1 MPIRPW
7 LAGLLAALAVAAA
20 CASSAAAAPGPPRGL
35 AVSSPTP
42 TSLVVRWLAPQPG
55 GAAAYAVRR
64 NGIPAGT
71 TARRSRTL
79 TALTCG
85 VRYTVTVAALDGG
98 GRRSRPVTASGLT
111 RACPNR
117 PASVFVAPGAPN
129 GAPCT
134 QAAPCGSF
142 DRAYHVARPG
152 QTVEIAAGSYPGQQ
166 LTRDASKRSHA
177 DVVVRPAAGAK
188 VTIHSLDVVGAA
200 HVEVRDL
207 AVPDGWQV
215 LPGSSDVTLRNLESN
230 AAYVVSAS
238 DVNVLGGSA
247 GPQTDYDT
255 GQIKPD
261 CLVGCPPSL
270 RILFDGVHF
279 HDAVLSPGSN
289 AHVECLQIWGSRYVT
304 IRNSRFVNCDS
315 HNVFVGGEGERVRDI
330 TFENN
335 MGGEVPSGY
344 HSFRIAAAADDEG
357 CTNIVYRYNSA
368 TTAMLVECG
377 RSASGVRLVGNL
389 GPYDQQNCERNLVFS
404 HNVWDGA
411 KCGATDVNAPS
422 GFRDARRNDLRL
434 AAGSAAIDRGD
445 PRDYPAVDIDGT
457 RRPAGRAPDAGAHE
471 LS

>member
-1 MPIRPW
+1 MPIRSW
-7 LAGLLAALAVAAA
+7 LVGLLAALAVAAA
-20 CASSAAAAPGPPRGL
+20 CASGAAAAPGPPRSL
-35 AVSSPTP
+35 KVSSPTP

-55 GAAAYAVRR
+55 GAAAYALQRT
-64 NGIPAGT
+64 GIPAGT
-71 TARRSRTL
+71 TARRSRTF

-98 GRRSRPVTASGLT
+98 GRRSRRVTASGLT

-117 PASVFVAPGAPN
+117 AASVFVAPGAPG

-134 QAAPCGSF
+134 QAAPCGSL

-166 LTRDASKRSHA
+166 LTRDPSKRSHA
-177 DVVVRPAAGAK
+177 DVVFRPAAGAR
-188 VTIHSLDVVGAA
+188 VSIFSLDIVAAA

-215 LPGSSDVTLRNLESN
+215 LPGSSDVTLRSLESN
-230 AAYVVSAS
+230 AAYIVSAS
-238 DVNVLGGSA
+238 DVNVLGGSV
-247 GPQTDYDT
+247 GPQTNFDT

-261 CLVGCPPSL
+261 CLVDCPPSL
-270 RILFDGVHF
+270 RVLVDGVHF
-279 HDAVLSPGSN
+279 HDAVLAPGSD

-304 IRNSRFVNCDS
+304 IRNSRFVNCES
-315 HNVFVGGEGERVRDI
+315 HNVFVGGENEPVRDL

-335 MGGEVPSGY
+335 MNGEVRTGFY
-344 HSFRIAAAADDEG
+344 SFRIAAAAADEG
-357 CTNIVYRYNSA
+357 CRNIDYRYNSA
-368 TTAMLVECG
+368 TTAMVLECG
-377 RSASGVRLVGNL
+377 RSVSGVRVVGNL
-389 GPYDQQNCERNLVFS
+389 GPYNQWSCERSFVFS

-411 KCGATDVNAPS
+411 KCDSTDVNAPS
-422 GFRDARRNDLRL
+422 GFRDARRSDLRL
-434 AAGSAAIDRGD
+434 TAGSAAIDRGD

-457 RRPAGRAPDAGAHE
+457 RRPVGRAPDTGAHE